1 VLVAY
6 KREKCNF
13 FSHANSV
20 RATISVSAGKAV
32 EFDGA
37 APEEEEGRETDAEA
51 AAEPISEGESDKII
65 NGELAEE
72 GTFTSVVCN

>member
-1 VLVAY
+1 MCAI
-6 KREKCNF
+6 C
-13 FSHANSV
+13 
-20 RATISVSAGKAV
+20 VSAGKALELDDAV
-32 EFDGA
+32 GA
-37 APEEEEGRETDAEA
+37 VAVEEEEQSRETDAEA

>member
-1 VLVAY
+1 MCA
-6 KREKCNF
+6 
-13 FSHANSV
+13 
-20 RATISVSAGKAV
+20 ISVSAGKAF
-32 EFDGA
+32 EFDDAA
-37 APEEEEGRETDAEA
+37 APAEEEEGRETAAEA

>member
-1 VLVAY
+1 VNAI
-6 KREKCNF
+6 C
-13 FSHANSV
+13 
-20 RATISVSAGKAV
+20 VSAGKAF
-32 EFDGA
+32 EFDDA
-37 APEEEEGRETDAEA
+37 APAEEEEGRETAAEA